1 MTEHPQLWIIGL
13 IALGLVSWYLL
24 KHYFSPAARIERK
37 RRKSHGRL
45 VAKAKR
51 PMVLFSV
58 KTPKSDR

>member
-1 MTEHPQLWIIGL
+1 MMEQPLFWIIGL
-13 IALGLVSWYLL
+13 IALGLASWYFI

-37 RRKSHGRL
+37 RRKSHSRL
-45 VAKAKR
+45 VTKAKR